1 MIKRIEM
8 RLDGGSA
15 PRGEITVKDLN
26 GIAAALQE
34 LVTRLGRESTNAA
47 GPARSKQFVEEFA
60 QLRLGSIE
68 AGSTV
73 LQFSKGPTE
82 KQFSKG
88 PTEKLDLD
96 LAGLAD
102 ADDRLWEILG
112 AIGED
117 RRPDWTTEL
126 IADTVGRL
134 VGALRSAA
142 RTTTFA
148 TAGRASIAITSSM
161 IHPETWVANHVT
173 DERMTAAGRLEKVDL
188 RSHEF
193 RLRDDVGRTVD
204 LRQVVDDAGVAQLVG
219 HWVAAEGTGVLN
231 EFGRLIALG
240 EAIVSSVVDPA
251 EQFVATKVVSREEI
265 LASAP
270 GPDPDGGIELTDE
283 EFEEFMQALHS

>member
-47 GPARSKQFVEEFA
+47 GPGRSKQFVEEFA

-73 LQFSKGPTE
+73 L
-82 KQFSKG
+82 QFSKG

-193 RLRDDVGRTVD
+193 RLRDDVGHTVD

-219 HWVAAEGTGVLN
+219 RWVAAEGTGVLN

>member
-47 GPARSKQFVEEFA
+47 GPGRSKQFVEEFA

-73 LQFSKGPTE
+73 L
-82 KQFSKG
+82 QFSKG

-148 TAGRASIAITSSM
+148 TAGRASIAITSTM

-193 RLRDDVGRTVD
+193 RLRDDVGHTVD

-219 HWVAAEGTGVLN
+219 RWVAAEGTGVLN